1 MFERLRSWMRTKT
14 NEAYRVILE
23 YTLKQAQWSRTDY
36 ETMSREGFQSNVYV
50 YACIK
55 QIAMACAGIPWIL
68 YNSDNMQKGEEIDKH
83 PLLDLLQRPN
93 PMQGHSRFME
103 NVVAYLLLDGNS
115 FISAVGPDNGP
126 PIELWT
132 LRPDRVGILPGD
144 SIDPILGY
152 VYSITHN
159 ETGTLTYRYRYDEI
173 LHLPLFNPLDDW
185 RGMSPLQVA
194 AKSVDQNNMSREWN
208 VSLLQ
213 NGARPWG
220 ALSTEAK
227 LDEPTRKRLEKKL
240 EEKYSG
246 YAAGGRPMVLE
257 GGLKWEEMG
266 LSPVDM
272 AWLEGTQLSA
282 REIAIAFNVPP
293 ELIGDS
299 SNKTYSNYKEARLAL
314 YIENVLPL
322 MSWIRDEFNR
332 WLVPR
337 FGKNLYL
344 DYDKD
349 EIEALQEEREKV
361 WARIKDAHF
370 LTQNEKRLAL
380 GYEAR
385 PDCDVI
391 LVPYSMIPIDKAG
404 TVQMPS
410 SVPIPRGNEDDKG
423 KGGE

>member
-1 MFERLRSWMRTKT
+1 
-14 NEAYRVILE
+14 
-23 YTLKQAQWSRTDY
+23 
-36 ETMSREGFQSNVYV
+36 
-50 YACIK
+50 
-55 QIAMACAGIPWIL
+55 
-68 YNSDNMQKGEEIDKH
+68 
-83 PLLDLLQRPN
+83 
-93 PMQGHSRFME
+93 
-103 NVVAYLLLDGNS
+103 
-115 FISAVGPDNGP
+115 
-126 PIELWT
+126 
-132 LRPDRVGILPGD
+132 
-144 SIDPILGY
+144 
-152 VYSITHN
+152 
-159 ETGTLTYRYRYDEI
+159 
-173 LHLPLFNPLDDW
+173 
-185 RGMSPLQVA
+185 MSPLQAA

-208 VSLLQ
+208 VQLLQ

-380 GYEAR
+380 GYETR